1 MRGSISLSENG
12 LSVFVGTPL
21 CVVEIRRS
29 CFVKTDKEIGLSDG
43 SYLVDPASSHM
54 LVSKIKPCMS

>member
-1 MRGSISLSENG
+1 MCVDTYPCEKGHFNGDEEKTQMRGSISLSEND

-29 CFVKTDKEIGLSDG
+29 CFCENGQRNRSL
-43 SYLVDPASSHM
+43 
-54 LVSKIKPCMS
+54 